1 MNSIVNNF
9 LNSFIVLSAVLSLA
23 FIPRSAN
30 AAELVSLKDYLKKEL
45 AGAAKMSKENF
56 SVSADKKKELSKIA
70 PDAQDE
76 QFTFY
81 YAKKA
86 DGALDKACTVVAQ
99 QGKEGPMSIGVCFD
113 NVGLVQSVT
122 ILSSEEEH
130 GKKVAE
136 ESWLKQFK
144 GKKVS
149 DAFQV
154 GRDVDGVSGATMSSK
169 AVAETLR
176 KSSFA
181 FSNFVGN
188 KK

>member
-1 MNSIVNNF
+1 MKNI
-9 LNSFIVLSAVLSLA
+9 LNSLLVVVLVQFSLTVKA
-23 FIPRSAN
+23 T
-30 AAELVSLKDYLKKEL
+30 ELVSLKDYLKKEL
-45 AGAAKMSKENF
+45 AGAAKMSKESF
-56 SVSADKKKELSKIA
+56 VVTAEKKKELSKIA
-70 PDAQDE
+70 PDAQED

-86 DGALDKACTVVAQ
+86 DGVLEKACTVVAQ

-176 KSSFA
+176 KSSYA
-181 FSNFVGN
+181 FVNFVGS

>member
-1 MNSIVNNF
+1 MNKIVNSV
-9 LNSFIVLSAVLSLA
+9 LNSFVILSAVLSLVL
-23 FIPRSAN
+23 FPRFAG
-30 AAELVSLKDYLKKEL
+30 AVELVSLKDYLKKEL

-56 SVSADKKKELSKIA
+56 AVSADKKKELSKIA

-86 DGALDKACTVVAQ
+86 DGALEKACTVVAQ

-154 GRDVDGVSGATMSSK
+154 GRDVDGVSGATISSK

-181 FSNFVGN
+181 FSNFVGS